1 MYIFFSVNCGHSCFN
16 KIFIVLNLCTSFFK
30 WCLILL
36 LNWPILLWFY
46 PFLHI
51 LASLLFREDLSLFF
65 RINLIL
71 YSCSFCLSEEFFVSH
86 SILSDNLN
94 GESILGCKFSPFRT
108 LNIYCK
114 NIYSGWQIFCRE
126 INLWGFPCDW
136 LFVFLF
142 LTFEYSL
149 TFVILIM
156 ICFGMGLLGSSC
168 SGSSPL
174 SVAVYLFPSLG
185 LESVQP

>member
-1 MYIFFSVNCGHSCFN
+1 MIFKSYFTSSCIFFSVNCSHSCFN

-65 RINLIL
+65 RINLML

-94 GESILGCKFSPFRT
+94 GESILGCKLSPFRT

-114 NIYSGWQIFCRE
+114 IYILVCKFSVEKSTCGDS
-126 INLWGFPCDW
+126 LVTDS
-136 LFVFLF
+136 LFFF
-142 LTFEYSL
+142 SL
-149 TFVILIM
+149 
-156 ICFGMGLLGSSC
+156 LLN
-168 SGSSPL
+168 PL
-174 SVAVYLFPSLG
+174 
-185 LESVQP
+185 